1 MTTSPSPPQNRLG
14 QETSPYLAQHAT
26 NPVDWYPW
34 GPEAQERARREN
46 RPILLSIGYSACHW
60 CHVMAHESFEDPV
73 TAALMNELF
82 VNVKVDRE
90 ERPDVDRIYQ
100 MAHQMLTQRGG
111 GWPLTMFLTPGDQQ
125 PFFGGTY
132 FPPEPKYGMPGF
144 RDILKRVAEYF
155 RTHAEDIAK
164 QNAALTRA
172 FAEMQ
177 PIPVESADRL
187 QSGPLQL
194 ARGVMARDFDRN
206 AGGFGGAPK
215 FPHPTYI
222 TFLLRQWRAT
232 AGSDEP
238 DLQSLFMATLTL
250 TRMAEGGV
258 YDQLGGGFCRYSVDA
273 EWTIP
278 HFEKMLYDNAQL
290 IGAYAQAAV
299 ATGDPLFRTIALETA
314 EWVLRDLGSP
324 EGAFWSTLD
333 ADSEGHEGRF
343 YVWTPDEIRS
353 RLSPESHAVFAS
365 RFGLDGDANFE
376 GSWHLRASRPVDA
389 IAAEQGL
396 TVDAVNAHL
405 QSARA
410 TLLALRNSR
419 VWPQRDEKILTSW
432 NGLMISG
439 LAIAAR
445 ALARD
450 DLGVAATRAVDFI
463 RGTLWQATGTGMR
476 LFAVHKDG
484 RTRFPAYLDDHAF
497 LLAGLL
503 DLLETRWRTA
513 DLKFAIDLAEIL
525 LAHFEDRESGG
536 FYFTADDHEALLH
549 RPKAFQDDAVPS
561 GNGVAALALGRLGAL
576 LGEPRYLDAAERV
589 LKASWSLLERYPQ
602 AHATL
607 LMALDEYLQP
617 VDLVIIRGD
626 AGEVALW
633 QSEISRIYSP
643 KRLVFGIPKDAA
655 GLPAAL
661 AAKQPAESA
670 VAYICRG
677 TTCSEP
683 VRSLSA
689 VISLTRG

>member
-1 MTTSPSPPQNRLG
+1 MTTSPPSKQNRLHL
-14 QETSPYLAQHAT
+14 ETSPYLVQHAT

-34 GPEAQERARREN
+34 GPEALERAKREN

-60 CHVMAHESFEDPV
+60 CHVMAHESFEDPA

-82 VNVKVDRE
+82 VNVKIDRE
-90 ERPDVDRIYQ
+90 ERPDIDRIYQ

-155 RTHAEDIAK
+155 RTHADDIAK

-172 FAEMQ
+172 LAEMQ
-177 PIPVESADRL
+177 PVPESADRL

-238 DLQSLFMATLTL
+238 DLQSLFMATLSL
-250 TRMAEGGV
+250 TRMAEGGL

-273 EWTIP
+273 EWTLP

-290 IGAYAQAAV
+290 LGVYAQAAV

-314 EWVLRDLGSP
+314 DWVLRDMRSP

-343 YVWTPDEIRS
+343 YVWTADEVRS
-353 RLSPESHAVFAS
+353 HLSPERYAVVAS
-365 RFGLDGDANFE
+365 RFGLDAQANFE
-376 GSWHLRASRPVDA
+376 GSWHLRAGNAVDA
-389 IAAEQGL
+389 IAAAQGL
-396 TVDAVNAHL
+396 SVDAVNVHL
-405 QSARA
+405 QAARS
-410 TLLALRNSR
+410 TLLAIRNQR
-419 VWPQRDEKILTSW
+419 VWPQRDEKILTGW
-432 NGLMISG
+432 NGLIVSG

-445 ALARD
+445 TLARE
-450 DLGVAATRAVDFI
+450 DLGMAATRAVDFI
-463 RGTLWQATGTGMR
+463 RETLWQPLGTGKR

-484 RTRFPAYLDDHAF
+484 RTRFPGYLDDHAF

-503 DLLETRWRTA
+503 DLLETRWRSA
-513 DLKFAIDLAEIL
+513 DLAFAIDLAEVL
-525 LAHFEDRESGG
+525 LEHFEDRQAGG
-536 FYFTADDHEALLH
+536 FYFTADDHETLLQ

-561 GNGVAALALGRLGAL
+561 GNGVAALALGRLGSL
-576 LGEPRYLDAAERV
+576 VGEPRYLDAAERV

-607 LMALDEYLQP
+607 LMALEEYLQP
-617 VDLVIIRGD
+617 VDMVIIRGD
-626 AGEVALW
+626 GEEVARW
-633 QSEISRIYSP
+633 QAEASHIYSP
-643 KRLVFGIPKDAA
+643 RRLMFGIPANAPD
-655 GLPAAL
+655 LPAGL
-661 AAKQPAESA
+661 AAKRPAEST

-683 VRSLSA
+683 VKSLSA